1 VESQGALRVVRRWLD
16 GLPVPP
22 RCGHAVH
29 SGRATVMRGWPCMK
43 SATRIVGM
51 DIGHMDVLCDTAHPE
66 IEPRGE
72 WM

>member
-1 VESQGALRVVRRWLD
+1 
-16 GLPVPP
+16 
-22 RCGHAVH
+22 
-29 SGRATVMRGWPCMK
+29 MK